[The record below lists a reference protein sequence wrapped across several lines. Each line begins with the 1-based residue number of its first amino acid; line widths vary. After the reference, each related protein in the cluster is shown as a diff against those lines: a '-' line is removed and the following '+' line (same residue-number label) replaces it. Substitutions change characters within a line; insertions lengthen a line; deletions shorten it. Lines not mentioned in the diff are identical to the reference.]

1 VILSRALS
9 IAAKW
14 GIAVPVVIEAAN
26 RFETWIGV
34 MPSARSDYYG
44 LLLITMVWPSGL
56 PFAAVTATTPWFS
69 FQYFVLFLL
78 VVAFNV
84 GVYCLLGFLIW
95 FGLNR
100 FRPALFL
107 AGGLV
112 FAFWVMLWRLP

>member
-1 VILSRALS
+1 MTLSRALS

-14 GIAVPVVIEAAN
+14 GVAVPVTIESITK
-26 RFETWIGV
+26 FLTWIGI
-34 MPSARSDYYG
+34 MHSARADYYG
-44 LLLITMVWPSGL
+44 LLITTMVWPSGL

-69 FQYFVLFLL
+69 FQYFVLFFL

-100 FRPALFL
+100 FRLALFL
-107 AGGLV
+107 ASGLV
-112 FAFWVMLWRLP
+112 LAFWVMLWRLP

>member
-1 VILSRALS
+1 MILSRALS

-107 AGGLV
+107 ASGLV
-112 FAFWVMLWRLP
+112 FAFWVLLWRLP